1 MSQSSV
7 IAKLVKKF
15 KPEFLGLKDI
25 DDMQKR
31 LLEYGAEK
39 NTIIA
44 GLLEAFRDAA
54 FEAWVKY
61 RAYDDAYDYWLVAP
75 QTGSVDG
82 EGSATFAD
90 RRTVLAN
97 LAKARDGA
105 LEEWT
110 AIVNPVTAT
119 EPSSNQNP
127 QTMSIPVEVVW

>member
-1 MSQSSV
+1 MSQSAV

-15 KPEFLGLKDI
+15 KPEFLGLKDMTE
-25 DDMQKR
+25 MQTR

-39 NTIIA
+39 NTVIA
-44 GLLEAFRDAA
+44 GLLEAARDAA

-105 LEEWT
+105 LDEWT
-110 AIVNPVTAT
+110 AIVNPTV
-119 EPSSNQNP
+119 PVGSSDSNS